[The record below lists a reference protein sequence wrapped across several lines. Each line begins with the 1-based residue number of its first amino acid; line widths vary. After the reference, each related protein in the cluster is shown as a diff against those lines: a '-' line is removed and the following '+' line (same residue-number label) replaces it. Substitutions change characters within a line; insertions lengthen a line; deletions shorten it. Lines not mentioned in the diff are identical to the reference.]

1 MNEST
6 PNQAGPAAW
15 SRGNRIGLGM
25 TFVMGVANIVLGVIN
40 LPALLHTSGTMA
52 EGPPDGVLIANVGL
66 GIIIVAA
73 AGFAWFTVSRNG
85 ATTASVANILQGLT
99 VVPAFLTPQPLAWR
113 LLAGVIIAWTTVSAA
128 LTLSRSRAM
137 RGA

>member
-1 MNEST
+1 MT
-6 PNQAGPAAW
+6 TAW

-25 TFVMGVANIVLGVIN
+25 TIVMGAANIVLGLID
-40 LPALLHTSGTMA
+40 LPALLNTSGTMA
-52 EGPPDGVLIANVGL
+52 GGPPSGVLLADMVL
-66 GIIIVAA
+66 GVIIVIS

-85 ATTASVANILQGLT
+85 ATIASVANILQGLT
-99 VVPAFLTPQPLAWR
+99 AIPAFLTPAPVAWR
-113 LLAGVIIAWTTVSAA
+113 VIAGVIIVWTTVSVA

>member
-1 MNEST
+1 MT
-6 PNQAGPAAW
+6 AAW

-25 TFVMGVANIVLGVIN
+25 TIVMGVTNIVLGLIN

-52 EGPPDGVLIANVGL
+52 DGPPDGVLVTNLVL
-66 GIIIVAA
+66 GVIIVAS
-73 AGFAWFTVSRNG
+73 AGYAWFTVSRNG

-99 VVPAFLTPQPLAWR
+99 AVPAFLTPQPLAWR
-113 LLAGVIIAWTTVSAA
+113 LLAGVIVAWTTVSVA

>member
-1 MNEST
+1 MT
-6 PNQAGPAAW
+6 VAAW
-15 SRGNRIGLGM
+15 SRGNRIGLLM
-25 TFVMGVANIVLGVIN
+25 TIVMGLANIAFGVID
-40 LPALLHTSGTMA
+40 LPALLHTSGTVA
-52 EGPPDGVLIANVGL
+52 DGPPDGVLVANLVL
-66 GIIIVAA
+66 GVIIVAS

-99 VVPAFLTPQPLAWR
+99 AVPAFLTPQPLAWR
-113 LLAGVIIAWTTVSAA
+113 ILAGVIIAWTTVAVA

>member
-1 MNEST
+1 MT
-6 PNQAGPAAW
+6 AAAW
-15 SRGNRIGLGM
+15 SRGNRIGLLM
-25 TFVMGVANIVLGVIN
+25 TIAMGLANIVFGLID
-40 LPALLHTSGTMA
+40 LPALLHTSGTVA
-52 EGPPDGVLIANVGL
+52 DGPPDGVLVANLVL
-66 GIIIVAA
+66 GVIIVAS

-99 VVPAFLTPQPLAWR
+99 AVPAFLTSQPLAWR
-113 LLAGVIIAWTTVSAA
+113 LLAGVIIAWTTVAVA

>member
-85 ATTASVANILQGLT
+85 ATTASVANILQ
-99 VVPAFLTPQPLAWR
+99 
-113 LLAGVIIAWTTVSAA
+113 
-128 LTLSRSRAM
+128 
-137 RGA
+137 